1 MTDEPVT
8 RRVAALNDV
17 DLVRLLT
24 TDVEAQTDEVR
35 HAAQME
41 ADRRGLPI
49 DEAFIPRAAQEPA
62 SGRDA
67 CRYEVAGV
75 KVACTHCRGALF
87 ESRQVLL
94 NTRGL
99 TFFNLD
105 WLNRAATALVCRN
118 CGLVQI
124 FAGGTA
130 PTERE

>member
-1 MTDEPVT
+1 MTDEPVI
-8 RRVAALNDV
+8 RRVADLSDV

-24 TDVEAQTDEVR
+24 TDAETQTDEVR
-35 HAAQME
+35 HAAQRE

-49 DEAFIPRAAQEPA
+49 DEAFIPRAEQEPA
-62 SGRDA
+62 PGRDA
-67 CRYEVAGV
+67 CRYEAAGV
-75 KVACTHCRGALF
+75 EVACTHCRGTLF

-99 TFFNLD
+99 TFLNLD
-105 WLNRAATALVCRN
+105 WLNRSATALVCES

-130 PTERE
+130 PTELE